1 MKKGTNPNL
10 DTPTPALQMV
20 PRMVVVVVV
29 GGLDETLGSSKQ
41 SFHFS
46 SSNFQKEKFLSSSY
60 NENNFSFLE
69 K

>member
-20 PRMVVVVVV
+20 PRMVVV